1 MMFGIVDPNDHHQM
15 KGARC
20 KTGKACVVSGGK
32 RDTRRSN
39 LRRNVVYRMNGKS
52 IKQARGK
59 IGITT
64 ESALA
69 STLSPMFCGPLA
81 RFVQVE
87 EDLAALYLW
96 RQLVKRCNAL

>member
-1 MMFGIVDPNDHHQM
+1 MSDRMMLEIVDPNDHHQ
-15 KGARC
+15 
-20 KTGKACVVSGGK
+20 
-32 RDTRRSN
+32 
-39 LRRNVVYRMNGKS
+39 MNGKS

-96 RQLVKRCNAL
+96 RQSW